1 MTKIKTSI
9 AALFLTSTMM
19 TTIHAADITISTA
32 GQTGVPKVYISGEIN
47 SGDEKKFAQILLYTA
62 NNARTFL
69 YLDSIGGD
77 LSAGLAI
84 AYKVRENPRIETVVY
99 NNRCASM
106 CALIW
111 LASNVRWATSDS
123 RVGFHAMQFTEAKD
137 NCSVSPGGNAV
148 IGAFLARGGFSDTTI
163 RRLTETEPKSMFWLT
178 TAKAKELGIEAKTIT
193 TRQ

>member
-9 AALFLTSTMM
+9 AALLLTSTMM
-19 TTIHAADITISTA
+19 TTTLAANITISTA
-32 GQTGVPKVYISGEIN
+32 GQNAGVPKIYISGEIN
-47 SGDEKKFAQILLYTA
+47 SGDEKKFAEILLYTA

-123 RVGFHAMQFTEAKD
+123 HVGFHAMQFIETKD

-148 IGAFLARGGFSDTTI
+148 IGAFLARGGFTDTTI
-163 RRLTETEPKSMFWLT
+163 RRLTETKPESMFWLT
-178 TAKAKELGIEAKTIT
+178 AAKAKELGIETKTIT
-193 TRQ
+193 KQ